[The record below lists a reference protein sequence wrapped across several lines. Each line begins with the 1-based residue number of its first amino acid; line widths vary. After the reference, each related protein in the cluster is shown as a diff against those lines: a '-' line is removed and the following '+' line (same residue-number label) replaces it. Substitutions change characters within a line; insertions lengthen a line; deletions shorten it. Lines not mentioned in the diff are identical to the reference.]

1 MPSKLYHHLK
11 YLQME
16 CKDVGKQ
23 NHEYYLQFLED
34 FQEEMDFLDNK
45 NVENSQKKE
54 TAVQKKNISSAKKK
68 KDNSLPKL
76 KEIYKTLVKELHPD
90 KHQTGKDEKEAIL
103 KKITQAYESDD
114 LFRLV
119 DIANENGIN
128 VPHVEEYEEMVYSK
142 KIKNLKAKIKS
153 MKGSLYWKW
162 ATEFKPFNAPKE
174 MLYDALKINNKKFNE
189 WKKNQ

>member
-11 YLQME
+11 YLQLE

-34 FQEEMDFLDNK
+34 FQEEMNFLDNK
-45 NVENSQKKE
+45 NVENNQKKE

-76 KEIYKTLVKELHPD
+76 KEIYKTLIKELHPD
-90 KHQTGKDEKEAIL
+90 KYQTGKAEKEAIL
-103 KKITQAYESDD
+103 KKITQAYENDD

-128 VPHVEEYEEMVYSK
+128 VPHVEEYEEVAYRK
-142 KIKNLKAKIKS
+142 KIEDLKAKIKS
-153 MKGSLYWKW
+153 MKGSL
-162 ATEFKPFNAPKE
+162 
-174 MLYDALKINNKKFNE
+174 
-189 WKKNQ
+189 